1 MVIETRFIKNKETC
15 ILAILACILEYIY
28 GINPQG
34 GEEEKRQRCLLE
46 CIVKLNRAYIDIFR
60 FEHCLYDMINHEYSA
75 STEILQDATSLI
87 NVQKYTDE
95 LVSYIDKTIYINVV
109 GKLPDNTEK
118 LLPDFKD
125 KVMIKIL

>member
-15 ILAILACILEYIY
+15 ILAILACITEYIND
-28 GINPQG
+28 INPKG

-46 CIVKLNRAYIDIFR
+46 CITRLNRAYIDIFR
-60 FEHCLYDMINHEYSA
+60 FEHCLYDMIHHDYSA
-75 STEILQDATSLI
+75 STEILWDARSLI

-95 LVSYIDKTIYINVV
+95 LVSYLVKTVYITFD
-109 GKLPDNTEK
+109 GKLPDGTEEI
-118 LLPDFKD
+118 LPDFKG